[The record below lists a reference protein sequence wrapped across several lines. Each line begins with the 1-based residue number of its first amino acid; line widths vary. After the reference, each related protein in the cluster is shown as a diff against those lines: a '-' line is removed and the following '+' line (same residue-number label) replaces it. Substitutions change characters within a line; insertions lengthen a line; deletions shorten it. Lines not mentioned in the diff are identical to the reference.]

1 MGFNISTKKIL
12 SASNIKRII
21 ALGISLRDE
30 LSNMELGLISDY
42 DNTKTYT
49 RGQAVYYNNYL
60 YKCLYTTTG
69 DFDESKWQLIGD
81 NLSLITKQD
90 IEAMINL
97 SDEDIKTLQS
107 LILDTSIELSH
118 VWSSSK
124 TYGEI
129 QNAIKK
135 GEAFTLSKLAST
147 MTASFEVATSI
158 SDIKEGN
165 ILYLLNTGTNT
176 YDIYALIGGNPT
188 VIASTTIDL
197 SQYAKLSD
205 LNNYYDKATSDG
217 KYATIT
223 TVDGKVDKTSI
234 LSTISSTPS
243 DDKLLSEKAIKTE
256 LDKKAG
262 IDKIS
267 HVSKYV
273 CADSPIINDTM
284 YRLYIGNDNVRFQ
297 KFIDFATSNRKVE
310 WDYALFNKDYGLFY
324 QALGEGKDLNDLHMN
339 CFFATSGKCLNIPD
353 IDKNFFGI
361 SLCYGGANT
370 YSTQICVHANENQN
384 TTKQRTIYVRHCYNG
399 TWGNWGTISSTSV
412 ADVGTTTI
420 KPTFPSTITLGTS
433 QRIQYSIKNGW
444 ANVSI
449 AIQLKASPKLDWTTI
464 ATGLPK
470 SDKQVN
476 TLSFGETSVN
486 NASIGFRLVTNGIL
500 EMKIGSEI
508 TQSDWWYI
516 NITYPVAE

>member
-1 MGFNISTKKIL
+1 MANMNIKTEKIL
-12 SASNIKRII
+12 SPSNIKRII

-90 IEAMINL
+90 IEAMLGLTQEEIA
-97 SDEDIKTLQS
+97 SLQS
-107 LILDTSIELSH
+107 LISTEIRLDKCF
-118 VWSSSK
+118 SSSD
-124 TYGEI
+124 TYNRLLTVE
-129 QNAIKK
+129 NECKK
-135 GEAFTLSKLAST
+135 FTLEQLAKKAGVVYKIVADTTGVDST
-147 MTASFEVATSI
+147 EFLYLIPNGSNGYNIYAYIDGSAVKI
-158 SDIKEGN
+158 SDTN
-165 ILYLLNTGTNT
+165 INL
-176 YDIYALIGGNPT
+176 D
-188 VIASTTIDL
+188 S
-197 SQYAKLSD
+197 YAKLSD

-223 TVDGKVDKTSI
+223 TVDSKVDKTSI
-234 LSTISSTPS
+234 LSAISSTPS
-243 DDKLLSEKAIKTE
+243 DDKLLSEKAIKNE

-262 IDKIS
+262 TDKIS

-273 CADSPIINDTM
+273 CADSPIINDEM
-284 YRLYIGNDNVRFQ
+284 YRLYSGNDNVRFQ
-297 KFIDFATSNRKVE
+297 KFINFATSNRKVE

-412 ADVGTTTI
+412 ADIPLTNITTYDTPTVSGTV
-420 KPTFPSTITLGTS
+420 SY
-433 QRIQYSIKNGW
+433 QVKNGICYVFV
-444 ANVSI
+444 NNIVSSTTGNDVT
-449 AIQLKASPKLDWTTI
+449 LK
-464 ATGLPK
+464 TGLPK
-470 SDKQVN
+470 PKCTVATSAFYDMQGNISSMIFVTTGGTLKGHFFN
-476 TLSFGETSVN
+476 TTSGWGSFS
-486 NASIGFRLVTNGIL
+486 
-500 EMKIGSEI
+500 
-508 TQSDWWYI
+508 
-516 NITYPVAE
+516 YPVAES